1 MSLLFQDFPKIAR
14 FSRDIV
20 ITEKLDGTNAQIL
33 LAEANVDNL
42 FELDTAG
49 LRPHVIHTEDF
60 LLFAAGRNGYLPNNG
75 QDSFGFHQW
84 VRENADE
91 LVKLGPGRHFGEWW
105 GKGIQRNYGLD
116 HRKFSLFN
124 TSRWGDGAVRPA
136 CCDVVPVLYEGM
148 FNADAVTLALENLI
162 TTGSKAAPGFM
173 RPEGIIVYHTA
184 ADIYFK
190 KTILKDEVPK
200 GLLK

>member
-1 MSLLFQDFPKIAR
+1 MIEFQDFPKIAR

-20 ITEKLDGTNAQIL
+20 ITEKIDGTNAQIAIFEKAAL
-33 LAEANVDNL
+33 PWSVDYAYSL
-42 FELDTAG
+42 PRHWDAG
-49 LRPHVIHTEDF
+49 DF
-60 LLFAAGRNGYLPNNG
+60 LVFAAGRNGYLPNNG
-75 QDSFGFHQW
+75 SDSFGFFQW
-84 VRENADE
+84 VGENLRE
-91 LVKLGPGRHFGEWW
+91 LIKLGPGRHFGEWW
-105 GKGIQRNYGLD
+105 GKGVQRNYGLD

-148 FNADAVTLALENLI
+148 FDADAVTLALENLI

-200 GLLK
+200 GLQK